1 MTCSTDKN
9 SSIKEFYNS
18 YPYPKRAVDDIRHS
32 AILPADIFAID
43 RYILQNQL
51 SGYASLSILVAG
63 SGTGDAAVALI
74 NQSRRLNINIE
85 LHCLDISEKSLEI
98 LLQRVNK
105 VDPKINIKIYC
116 ESIEAF
122 CRNCNLQFDYIDL
135 CGVIN
140 HVEDPVKVLSKLCNI
155 LSASG
160 GIGIMAYGE
169 YGRYGVYP
177 LQRAFQSIRQYHD
190 IQIDDVRL
198 ILKSLK
204 SNHPLLR
211 NELFAD
217 LDKSSDQEIADIFLN
232 PRDQSFTVADLKYI
246 SKLSGLHISAFIP
259 GFIYD
264 PTLILGVDA
273 MSILEKV
280 PEELRPELSESFL
293 GTIRKHCFFV
303 TKNKHDA
310 GDIDLTAPN
319 LRFRFR
325 NLNNI
330 DTTLE
335 SMDEKW
341 LYLTIQY
348 ERTRRNIK
356 IALPGHHT
364 DKIKQI
370 LRGDI
375 IDEVLS
381 TMSPQLVNDRDL
393 VVFLKKLEATGL
405 GFISSV

>member
-1 MTCSTDKN
+1 MTCSTDYN
-9 SSIKEFYNS
+9 ANIKDFYNS
-18 YPYPKRAVDDIRHS
+18 CPYPKRAVDDIRHS

-43 RYILQNQL
+43 RYILQNRL

-98 LLQRVNK
+98 LRQRVIK

-116 ESIEAF
+116 ESIETF
-122 CRNCNLQFDYIDL
+122 CRNCDIQFDYIDL

-140 HVEDPVKVLSKLCNI
+140 HVEDQVEVLRKLCNI

-177 LQRAFQSIRQYHD
+177 LQRAFQSISRYHD

-217 LDKSSDQEIADIFLN
+217 LDKSSDEEIADIFLN
-232 PRDQSFTVADLKYI
+232 PRDKSFTVADLKDI
-246 SKLSGLHISAFIP
+246 SKSAGLHISAFVP

-264 PTLILGVDA
+264 PTLLLGVDG
-273 MSILEKV
+273 MSILEKM

-293 GTIRKHCFFV
+293 GTIRKHCFFA
-303 TKNKHDA
+303 TKNKHDTGA
-310 GDIDLTAPN
+310 IDLTVPN

-325 NLNNI
+325 NLNTI
-330 DTTLE
+330 ETTVE

-341 LYLTIQY
+341 LYLSIQY
-348 ERTRRNIK
+348 EKTRRNIK
-356 IALPGHHT
+356 IALPGHRT

-370 LRGDI
+370 LRGGI

-381 TMSPQLVNDRDL
+381 TKSPQLESNQDL
-393 VVFLKKLEATGL
+393 VVFLNKLEATGL
-405 GFISSV
+405 GFVSSV

>member
-1 MTCSTDKN
+1 MTCSTDYN
-9 SSIKEFYNS
+9 ANIKDFYNS

-98 LLQRVNK
+98 LRQRVNK
-105 VDPKINIKIYC
+105 VDPKINVKIYC

-122 CRNCNLQFDYIDL
+122 CRSCNIQFDYIDL

-140 HVEDPVKVLSKLCNI
+140 HVEDQVEVLSKLCNI

-211 NELFAD
+211 NELFAN
-217 LDKSSDQEIADIFLN
+217 LDKSSDEEIADIFLN
-232 PRDQSFTVADLKYI
+232 PRDKSFTVADLKYI
-246 SKLSGLHISAFIP
+246 AKLAGLHISAFIP

-264 PTLILGVDA
+264 PSLILGVDA
-273 MSILEKV
+273 TSILEKM

-325 NLNNI
+325 DLNNI
-330 DTTLE
+330 DTTVE

-364 DKIKQI
+364 EKIKQI

-375 IDEVLS
+375 IAEVLS
-381 TMSPQLVNDRDL
+381 TMSPQLENDRDL
-393 VVFLKKLEATGL
+393 VVFLNKLEATGL